1 MADAVD
7 ATSAEVVVVATL
19 TARAPATIGLALAS
33 DVAPRPDVAL
43 ADEVAVGVV
52 ASTITFGTPLKV
64 GEPSMKA
71 LVVTLTMLTEI
82 ATPVA
87 APPPLTG
94 LASAVALEACFEPA

>member
-1 MADAVD
+1 
-7 ATSAEVVVVATL
+7 VATL

-43 ADEVAVGVV
+43 AEEVAVGVV

-64 GEPSMKA
+64 GEPSTNA
-71 LVVTLTMLTEI
+71 FVVTSTMFTEM

-94 LASAVALEACFEPA
+94 LASAVALAVCFEPAWIF